1 VSILYLRF
9 FELPLNRKSVATL
22 GTSPRILLYDLD
34 FSNLLIRSAETT
46 PLLEAGPAD
55 PLSNMGNETV
65 DRSGLSPT
73 PSPPVQKGRRQSIT
87 DDDDALRL
95 AELGYVQQLSR
106 KFSVWSILGVGFSLT
121 NSWFGLS
128 AALVTGINSGGTA
141 LIIYGVIIVALIS
154 TCVAISLSEL
164 ASAMPSAGG
173 QYYWAHEL
181 ASPKYK
187 RFASYFVG
195 WFSWAGSI
203 FCSASVALAL
213 SFIVCGMWQLSHPD

>member
-1 VSILYLRF
+1 
-9 FELPLNRKSVATL
+9 
-22 GTSPRILLYDLD
+22 
-34 FSNLLIRSAETT
+34 
-46 PLLEAGPAD
+46 
-55 PLSNMGNETV
+55 MGNETAE
-65 DRSGLSPT
+65 SLSPSPT
-73 PSPPVQKGRRQSIT
+73 PDKTPRRPSVAT

-141 LIIYGVIIVALIS
+141 LIIYGVIIVALVS
-154 TCVAISLSEL
+154 TCVAISLSEM
-164 ASAMPSAGG
+164 ASAMPSSGG

-181 ASPKYK
+181 ASPKYR

-213 SFIVCGMWQLSHPD
+213 AFIACGMWQLGHPD

>member
-1 VSILYLRF
+1 MLFLFLFIS
-9 FELPLNRKSVATL
+9 NQSN
-22 GTSPRILLYDLD
+22 SLLL
-34 FSNLLIRSAETT
+34 SRNTTEAT
-46 PLLEAGPAD
+46 PLLEPEPVSQSLG
-55 PLSNMGNETV
+55 MGNEASHR
-65 DRSGLSPT
+65 DSLSPT
-73 PSPPVQKGRRQSIT
+73 SSPPRKGRKQSIT

-95 AELGYVQQLSR
+95 AELGYVQSLSR

-141 LIIYGVIIVALIS
+141 LIIYGVIIVALVS

-173 QYYWAHEL
+173 QYYWAYEL

>member
-1 VSILYLRF
+1 M
-9 FELPLNRKSVATL
+9 EHE
-22 GTSPRILLYDLD
+22 
-34 FSNLLIRSAETT
+34 IRDQE
-46 PLLEAGPAD
+46 E
-55 PLSNMGNETV
+55 
-65 DRSGLSPT
+65 LSPT
-73 PSPPVQKGRRQSIT
+73 PSPAQKPRRQSNVI
-87 DDDDALRL
+87 DDDEDALRL

-141 LIIYGVIIVALIS
+141 LIIYGVIIVTLIS

-181 ASPKYK
+181 ASLKYK

-213 SFIVCGMWQLSHPD
+213 AFIVCGMWQLSHPN

>member
-1 VSILYLRF
+1 
-9 FELPLNRKSVATL
+9 
-22 GTSPRILLYDLD
+22 
-34 FSNLLIRSAETT
+34 
-46 PLLEAGPAD
+46 
-55 PLSNMGNETV
+55 MGNGDSNGGV
-65 DRSGLSPT
+65 LSPT
-73 PSPPVQKGRRQSIT
+73 SSPPQKVRKQSIAA

-95 AELGYVQQLSR
+95 AELGYVQTLSR

-141 LIIYGVIIVALIS
+141 LIIYGVIIIALVS

-181 ASPKYK
+181 ASPKYQ

>member
-1 VSILYLRF
+1 MDGSDDKKLSLSASH
-9 FELPLNRKSVATL
+9 PDRK
-22 GTSPRILLYDLD
+22 
-34 FSNLLIRSAETT
+34 
-46 PLLEAGPAD
+46 
-55 PLSNMGNETV
+55 
-65 DRSGLSPT
+65 
-73 PSPPVQKGRRQSIT
+73 RRQSSVNT
-87 DDDDALRL
+87 SDDDALRL

-128 AALVTGINSGGTA
+128 AAMVTGINSGGTA
-141 LIIYGVIIVALIS
+141 LIIYGVIIVACVS

-181 ASPKYK
+181 ANDKWK

-195 WFSWAGSI
+195 WYSWAGSI

-213 SFIVCGMWQLSHPD
+213 AFIVVGMWQLSHPD